1 MSKRRLRNQ
10 LFQNLTSIQIS
21 LEKQAFL
28 LGIHRWASEPVSVS
42 NRSVGGWARRWHIS
56 HSCNF
61 PVFCNGLCVRVASQS
76 GEKPDKLPAKKKK
89 VKQLVVISFFPTQTH
104 MDVIIVDARWDRQ
117 QGVNVPFVLFVIA
130 SCLFYSSLFLL
141 LLTTNFKLQRGG
153 FRCGVAV
160 N

>member
-1 MSKRRLRNQ
+1 MSETLTHQSFMQFPRLLQR
-10 LFQNLTSIQIS
+10 L
-21 LEKQAFL
+21 
-28 LGIHRWASEPVSVS
+28 
-42 NRSVGGWARRWHIS
+42 
-56 HSCNF
+56 
-61 PVFCNGLCVRVASQS
+61 VRQS
-76 GEKPDKLPAKKKK
+76 GITVRREKPDKLPAKKKK

-130 SCLFYSSLFLL
+130 SCLFYFSLFLL